1 MDLDTSDVIVIGA
14 GQAGLATAA
23 ELGRRGVPAT
33 VLDGADAV
41 ASAWRA
47 RYDRL
52 RLNSSR
58 WLSGPPGG
66 RFGRDAGVF
75 PSRDAVVA
83 NLEGYAERHA
93 LDVRLRT
100 RVERIDPAGAGWRL
114 RTSGGDLEAAQVV
127 VATGQEGAPYVPAWP
142 GRDQFGGRLLHS
154 SAYRNPE
161 PFAHEDVLV
170 VGSGCTGME
179 IAYDVLLGGARRV
192 RLAVRTPPNLLLRSP
207 AGPFIAL
214 ALVRLPPRLA
224 DKITAKGREKMFG
237 DLSEVG
243 LPVPEEGV
251 FSRLRRLGVAPA
263 IVDREVIEA
272 IKEGRIEIVAGV
284 ESLEPDGVGLSDGER
299 ISPDTVIAATGYR
312 PALEPLVGH
321 LGVLDARGLPRA
333 AGPDAAAAGLRF
345 VGFVHLPAHLW
356 TMGREGRRAARV
368 IAREHRA
375 PARAGRR
382 PRRAMEPASAGA

>member
-1 MDLDTSDVIVIGA
+1 MIVIGA

-58 WLSGPPGG
+58 WFSGPPGG

-83 NLEGYAERHA
+83 NLERYAERHA

-100 RVERIDPAGAGWRL
+100 RVERIDPAGDGWRL
-114 RTSGGDLEAAQVV
+114 RTTGGDLEAAQVV

-142 GRDQFGGRLLHS
+142 GRNRFGGRLLHA

-170 VGSGCTGME
+170 IGSGCTGME
-179 IAYDVLLGGARRV
+179 IAYDVLLGGAGRV

-207 AGPFIAL
+207 AGPVIAL

-237 DLSEVG
+237 DLSDVG

-263 IVDREVIEA
+263 IVDREIIEA

-284 ESLEPDGVGLSDGER
+284 TSLEPDGVGLSDGER

-333 AGPDAAAAGLRF
+333 AGPDPAAAGLRF

-368 IAREHRA
+368 IAREQRA
-375 PARAGRR
+375 AARARRRPARAV
-382 PRRAMEPASAGA
+382 EPVSAGA